1 MSPVLLI
8 RCGPPAARAVVVC
21 SLLTLCSCGTA
32 TLALRPDDAKEN
44 NQMRED
50 PETSDTFKQDTFSHL
65 LGDPNWPR
73 DDQERRPPR
82 TEKALL
88 SPGVGHEV
96 CAILAIVIGFMACA
110 RLNDYSGSPSGMAKR
125 AAHFSALATA
135 TSWRHMHW
143 RAVPQHVMRL
153 LVSAIFLGII
163 YYARKF
169 ISSFLVQH
177 KTVSVMLEENGF
189 KEGDILEAVV
199 GGAICIA
206 AVYIG
211 GLSMIFFTS
220 QVYAEAESGL
230 RHLLHVSGVNRSAYI
245 AATIFANALEAL
257 VVMTALFVGSAVLL
271 SARLVIWTSPVM
283 MLMSLILFSVSAVVM
298 GYVLHFI
305 CPGSRSASLAS
316 KCIFIIITFA
326 GFAAPSWPVVP
337 LSGQHGWC
345 MLLMP
350 VVTAHKASLQFVTAC
365 GKGRCMMLADL
376 QESFQQGHWMS
387 PYRMAVG
394 VQHEVILTP
403 PDAFISLMIWGF
415 VQVAVGIFLI
425 VMLDM
430 RRHPNLHIAS
440 AGSSSD
446 PSTSANDSCTSP
458 LEVIDLVH
466 SYGYSWTSTEPILR
480 GVSLRCVKGELVGL
494 LGPNGAGK
502 TTTIRCITGEE
513 KAKSGTVTINSR
525 MCNSNSGVFIG
536 LCPQETVLSG
546 ELTVAE
552 NLRFFARV
560 RGASLA
566 KTESCVDQLLLA
578 TRLMEKKDNFPDTLS
593 GGMRRRLGVGC
604 AMIGTPSVTILDEPS
619 TGLDPLSRR
628 GIWETII
635 ELKAAGSCCL
645 LTTHLLEEAEYL
657 CNDLV
662 ILKKGAVAAR
672 GSVQKLKQEWNNGY
686 MLSIDFCIEDEAQVR
701 KFLRANLSEHD
712 YNAEKVQSSTQM
724 IYQLT
729 CDEESL
735 GHLIIAIARGK
746 TSSGIKHWGLSQA
759 SLEDTYLRIIAQ
771 ADPDISIANA

>member
-1 MSPVLLI
+1 MSPGFRI
-8 RCGPPAARAVVVC
+8 CCGPPAAPAVIVC
-21 SLLTLCSCGTA
+21 SFLVFCNYIVASSAKRLGPS
-32 TLALRPDDAKEN
+32 DAIN
-44 NQMRED
+44 
-50 PETSDTFKQDTFSHL
+50 L
-65 LGDPNWPR
+65 VGLILGDPNWPR
-73 DDQERRPPR
+73 DDQERRPPQNN
-82 TEKALL
+82 EALL
-88 SPGVGHEV
+88 SSGVGPEV
-96 CAILAIVIGFMACA
+96 CAILAAVIGLMVYA
-110 RLNDYSGSPSGMAKR
+110 RLNTHLGSLIRMPKHG
-125 AAHFSALATA
+125 AHFSALVTA
-135 TSWRHMHW
+135 ASWRHLHR
-143 RAVPQHVMRL
+143 RAVPQHLLRL

-163 YYARKF
+163 YYARRFTSNVLESYKEL
-169 ISSFLVQH
+169 SA
-177 KTVSVMLEENGF
+177 MLRQIGMT
-189 KEGDILEAVV
+189 EAGVV
-199 GGAICIA
+199 EALGETAICIA
-206 AVYIG
+206 TIYIG

-245 AATIFANALEAL
+245 AATLFANALEAL
-257 VVMTALFVGSAVLL
+257 VVMTVLVIGAAVLL
-271 SARLVIWTSPVM
+271 SARSVIWTSPLM
-283 MLMSLILFSVSAVVM
+283 ILMSLILSSVSAVVM

-305 CPGSRSASLAS
+305 CPGSRSAALAS
-316 KCIFIIITFA
+316 KCIFVIITFA
-326 GFAAPSWPVVP
+326 GFAALSWPVVP
-337 LSGQHGWC
+337 SSGQHGWC

-350 VVTAHKASLQFVTAC
+350 VVTAHKASIQFVTAC
-365 GKGRCMMLADL
+365 AKGRCMVLADL
-376 QESFQQGHWMS
+376 QESFQQGNWVS
-387 PYRMAVG
+387 PYRLVVG
-394 VQHEVILTP
+394 VQDDMIPSP
-403 PDAFISLMIWGF
+403 PDAFVSLMILGC